1 MNNSHGN
8 LIFGVHILGL
18 VLVFGVKAFGQTSQ
32 ELSCKAQAKEV
43 ALQTY
48 QSCVTDARKDQIDSL
63 RKEYSA
69 KLSELKEHYNNEL
82 RKAAG
87 KEAIKEAAK
96 DSSKEISDESNSE
109 EGTIQ
114 LKPSKKPGKTSQNLK
129 AKKVS
134 KSLARVLPKKQ
145 SVTTAALPVSNITED
160 MKVVA
165 AEENGIETAASQI
178 EAETSQG
185 AE

>member
-1 MNNSHGN
+1 MNNSRSN
-8 LIFGVHILGL
+8 LIYGVHILGL
-18 VLVFGVKAFGQTSQ
+18 ILVFGFKAYGQTSQ

-48 QSCVTDARKDQIDSL
+48 HSCVTEARKDQIDSL

-87 KEAIKEAAK
+87 KEAAKEAV
-96 DSSKEISDESNSE
+96 KEASEESNSE
-109 EGTIQ
+109 EATIQ
-114 LKPSKKPGKTSQNLK
+114 LKPSKKPAKTSQNLK
-129 AKKVS
+129 AKKLS

>member
-1 MNNSHGN
+1 MSKSSSNF
-8 LIFGVHILGL
+8 ICGVHILGL
-18 VLVFGVKAFGQTSQ
+18 ILVFGVKAFGQTSQ

-48 QSCVTDARKDQIDSL
+48 QSCVTEARKDQIDSL

-69 KLSELKEHYNNEL
+69 KLSELKEHYNSEL

-87 KEAIKEAAK
+87 KETTKEANK
-96 DSSKEISDESNSE
+96 DAPKEISEESTSE
-109 EGTIQ
+109 EGMIQ
-114 LKPSKKPGKTSQNLK
+114 LKPTKKPAKTSQNLRDKK
-129 AKKVS
+129 AS

-145 SVTTAALPVSNITED
+145 SIATTALPVSTITED
-160 MKVVA
+160 IKVVS

-178 EAETSQG
+178 ETESNQG

>member
-1 MNNSHGN
+1 MNNSRSN
-8 LIFGVHILGL
+8 LIYGVHILGL
-18 VLVFGVKAFGQTSQ
+18 ILVFGFKAYGQTSQ

-48 QSCVTDARKDQIDSL
+48 QSCVTEARKDQIDSL

-87 KEAIKEAAK
+87 KEAAKEA
-96 DSSKEISDESNSE
+96 SEESNSE
-109 EGTIQ
+109 EATIQ
-114 LKPSKKPGKTSQNLK
+114 LKPSKKPAKTSQNLK

-145 SVTTAALPVSNITED
+145 SMTTAALPVSNITED